1 MDNQQAYNVWAD
13 QYDTNINRTRDLEAV
28 ALRSVLDKI
37 KFSKVLEIGCGTGK
51 NSEWLVTQAEQV
63 TAVDFSEEMLNK
75 AKAKVTSP
83 NINFVHADISKEWS
97 FTNETFDLVTFS
109 LVLEHIEDLDFIF
122 REAKKKIT
130 NGGYLYVG
138 ELHPFKQYSGSLARF
153 DNNNERVELQ
163 CFVHHISEFADAA
176 LNNGFSLTALKEW
189 FDEDNQSLPRILTLL
204 FQASESH

>member
-1 MDNQQAYNVWAD
+1 
-13 QYDTNINRTRDLEAV
+13 
-28 ALRSVLDKI
+28 LDKI

-153 DNNNERVELQ
+153 DNYNERVELQ